1 MKRIVNIIIFF
12 LLFVISVTFAFFNFT
27 TVKVHYLFGETMAP
41 LVVVILLTLIVG
53 SIIGVLFSIWMSMHM
68 RMDLSR
74 SKKEI
79 KLLRQELDNLR
90 TIPLKDR
97 Q

>member
-1 MKRIVNIIIFF
+1 MKRILNIVIFL
-12 LLFVISVTFAFFNFT
+12 LLFVLSVTFAFFNFDN
-27 TVKVHYLFGETMAP
+27 VKVHFLFGEAFVP

-53 SIIGVLFSIWMSMHM
+53 ALIGVLFSVWMSMHV
-68 RMDLSR
+68 RLELSR
-74 SKKEI
+74 TKKEL
-79 KLLRQELDNLR
+79 KSVRQELDNLR

>member
-1 MKRIVNIIIFF
+1 MKRIINIIVFF
-12 LLFVISVTFAFFNFT
+12 LLFVVSVTFAFFNFT

-53 SIIGVLFSIWMSMHM
+53 AVIGVLFTMWMSMHT
-68 RMDLSR
+68 RMELSK
-74 SKKEI
+74 SKKEL